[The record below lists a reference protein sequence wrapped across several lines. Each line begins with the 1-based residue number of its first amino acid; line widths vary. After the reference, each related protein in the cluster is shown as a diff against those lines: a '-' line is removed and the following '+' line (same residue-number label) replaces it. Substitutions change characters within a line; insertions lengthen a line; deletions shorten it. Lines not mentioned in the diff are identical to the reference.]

1 MFDTNILIVSFVI
14 LSVLLISGIIGI
26 CVLLQYLQEGNT
38 FKALVA
44 VGWVILMGIAGLGY
58 ILLIPGVV
66 VE

>member
-44 VGWVILMGIAGLGY
+44 VGWVILMIVTGLGY

>member
-38 FKALVA
+38 FRALVA
-44 VGWVILMGIAGLGY
+44 VGWVILMGITGLGY